1 MSCRQFEILFACLA
15 GVLWSATVAPAQV
28 DSHASAQERL
38 RVQRGEPAPLRQ
50 GGFIQQLRAVPPG
63 PAQILQE
70 QEVDARA
77 FRLPARSQAQ
87 QPHNAPAGS
96 TRASSS
102 TSGTTDR
109 LFRQSNSEAHS
120 PQHADP
126 SATPGESIQ
135 RLTQREMSLSP
146 AAVAAQQLPPT
157 YSELQSRSAVSRR
170 LRGEQGRQAN
180 TAAKE
185 HSGVAASLSDRQEAI
200 DAETVGSYSSSE
212 PYADPYIVVA
222 SNQSRPKSM
231 SANAGSQLPSYQLSG
246 PTQGS
251 GEPRNEAF
259 DALTAESLRQA
270 PRVSRVPLPRSAVQ
284 DNRSR
289 DSAQEAPERILAT
302 PASTTPQLGGTR
314 ASNATLRTAISD
326 ERTIAEVSPRSAS
339 LPSTSLP
346 TLSTPRLQGSV
357 DEHSAPL
364 ELPSLP
370 STTSADIDAAA
381 DADRQSNE
389 NMLPALPEAAD
400 SSTVSRDTSLSDR
413 TESTEMTLPSFG
425 AVTTDVSLP
434 EISMLAAPSAS
445 ASQETPPSTLNA
457 NANST
462 ADKAGSAQV
471 QTPSAGSPGQSLK
484 ADQSLKAAP
493 SLKTEQRLK
502 MEAPRLSVVLNGPSD
517 LPIGSP
523 ADYEIVVRNQ
533 DSFDLHGLILRLDI
547 PAGVKVQTH
556 QPTHGDFELETAADG
571 LTMVT
576 WGFEHL
582 AAGQTATAPMQLVA
596 GSAKNFAVAME
607 WTLMPV
613 AGSSD
618 IAVRAPQLELALE
631 GPAEVRFGEPNV
643 YRLHIRNPGNAP
655 AEQIAVRLSA
665 ERFGSSAAEIAHI
678 APGEEEVIN
687 VELTFNERGSI
698 NIDAVAQ
705 EQTGLASQT
714 AIAVVVRQAIVE
726 AQLLTASLVF
736 HSAPTECR
744 VSLTNHGD
752 ADARGMQAVLVLPE
766 GAGLVAT
773 PTGAVLKGRELT
785 WPVDKLIAGS
795 SEEFVV
801 QLKLTAPG
809 SNALSLQCSGPG
821 NVYSSAQAVT
831 HVESITDLK
840 LFVEAPP
847 APAPVG
853 GEVTYELTLTNRGSK
868 AATNVIV
875 VAQFSEGIEPIRSE
889 GHAARVVPGQAL
901 FEPLPGLAAG
911 ETVNLKVIAQAATA
925 GSHRFRVEVRS
936 DDSQV
941 RLVQEESTR
950 YLESAGRIAA
960 PPSSGSTLR

>member
-15 GVLWSATVAPAQV
+15 AVLCSAAVAPAQ
-28 DSHASAQERL
+28 EPT
-38 RVQRGEPAPLRQ
+38 RVQLGEPAPLRQ
-50 GGFIQQLRAVPPG
+50 GGFIQQLRAVPPA
-63 PAQILQE
+63 PAQILLE
-70 QEVDARA
+70 QEVDASA
-77 FRLPARSQAQ
+77 FRLPARS
-87 QPHNAPAGS
+87 NALQLPN
-96 TRASSS
+96 TRASSI
-102 TSGTTDR
+102 SGSPDR
-109 LFRQSNSEAHS
+109 LDRQSNSVGHS
-120 PQHADP
+120 THHADLP
-126 SATPGESIQ
+126 ATQGPSIQ

-146 AAVAAQQLPPT
+146 TTDAARKLPPT
-157 YSELQSRSAVSRR
+157 YSELQSRTGLSHR
-170 LRGEQGRQAN
+170 LRGEPERVAN
-180 TAAKE
+180 TAAME
-185 HSGVAASLSDRQEAI
+185 HPGVAANLSDRQDAI
-200 DAETVGSYSSSE
+200 DSETLGSYSSAE

-222 SNQSRPKSM
+222 SNQSQPKAM
-231 SANAGSQLPSYQLSG
+231 AANAGAHLPSYQLG
-246 PTQGS
+246 MPTQGPD
-251 GEPRNEAF
+251 EPRNEAF

-270 PRVSRVPLPRSAVQ
+270 PRVSRVPLPRSAAQ
-284 DNRSR
+284 DNRNR
-289 DSAQEAPERILAT
+289 ESATAAPERILAT

-314 ASNATLRTAISD
+314 ASNATMRTAISD
-326 ERTIAEVSPRSAS
+326 DRAISEVAPRAAS
-339 LPSTSLP
+339 LPSTSA
-346 TLSTPRLQGSV
+346 PRQAAPSLQSSAS
-357 DEHSAPL
+357 EHSTTL

-370 STTSADIDAAA
+370 GAASQDVDAAA
-381 DADRQSNE
+381 NVDLQTSGNK
-389 NMLPALPEAAD
+389 LPALPGFAD
-400 SSTVSRDTSLSDR
+400 SSTVSQDTSPSER
-413 TESTEMTLPSFG
+413 NESTEMTLPSFG
-425 AVTTDVSLP
+425 AVTSDVSLP
-434 EISMLAAPSAS
+434 ELSMSEALTATPSHG
-445 ASQETPPSTLNA
+445 TMPPTT
-457 NANST
+457 NST
-462 ADKAGSAQV
+462 MNSAADKAGLALV
-471 QTPSAGSPGQSLK
+471 QTPFAGSPSQSLK
-484 ADQSLKAAP
+484 ADQSLKAAHSP
-493 SLKTEQRLK
+493 KTEQRLK
-502 MEAPRLSVVLNGPSD
+502 MEAPRLSVALNGPGD

-523 ADYEIVVRNQ
+523 ADYQIVVSNH

-556 QPTHGDFELETAADG
+556 QPTHGDFELETAAGG

-576 WGFEHL
+576 WAFEHL

-607 WTLMPV
+607 WTLMPI
-613 AGSSD
+613 AGSST

-665 ERFGSSAAEIAHI
+665 ERFGSSAAEIPHI
-678 APGEEEVIN
+678 APGEEEVID

-726 AQLLTASLVF
+726 AQLLTAPLVY
-736 HSAPTECR
+736 HSALTECR
-744 VSLTNHGD
+744 VNLTNHGD
-752 ADARGMQAVLVLPE
+752 ADARGMQAVLALPE
-766 GAGLVAT
+766 GAELVST
-773 PTGAVLKGRELT
+773 PTGAVLKDRELT

-821 NVYSSAQAVT
+821 NVSSSAQAVT

-840 LFVEAPP
+840 LFVEAPL

-853 GEVTYELTLTNRGSK
+853 GEVVYELTLTNRGSK

-875 VAQFSEGIEPIRSE
+875 VAQFSDGIEPIRSE

-901 FEPLPGLAAG
+901 FETLPRLAAG

-960 PPSSGSTLR
+960 PISSGSAIR

>member
-15 GVLWSATVAPAQV
+15 GVLCSAAVV
-28 DSHASAQERL
+28 SAQDSKL
-38 RVQRGEPAPLRQ
+38 GEPAPLRQ
-50 GGFIQQLRAVPPG
+50 GGFVQQLRAVPPA

-70 QEVDARA
+70 QEQEPEFDARA
-77 FRLPARSQAQ
+77 FRLPARSHAQ
-87 QPHNAPAGS
+87 QLPH
-96 TRASSS
+96 TR
-102 TSGTTDR
+102 TSGPNNSLDPHP
-109 LFRQSNSEAHS
+109 QSSAEAHS
-120 PQHADP
+120 TQNADLP
-126 SATPGESIQ
+126 TAQGSSIQ

-146 AAVAAQQLPPT
+146 ATDARRQLPPT
-157 YSELQSRSAVSRR
+157 YSELQNRSGLSRR
-170 LRGEQGRQAN
+170 LRGEQGRLAN
-180 TAAKE
+180 TAAKQY
-185 HSGVAASLSDRQEAI
+185 SAVAGNLSDGA
-200 DAETVGSYSSSE
+200 DAVGAETVGGYSSAE

-222 SNQSRPKSM
+222 SNQSQPKPM
-231 SANAGSQLPSYQLSG
+231 AANAGSHLPSYQLAT
-246 PTQGS
+246 PTQGP

-259 DALTAESLRQA
+259 DALTAESLREA
-270 PRVSRVPLPRSAVQ
+270 PRVSRVPLPRSAAQVS
-284 DNRSR
+284 RSR
-289 DSAQEAPERILAT
+289 EVATATPERILAT

-314 ASNATLRTAISD
+314 ASNATMRTAISD
-326 ERTIAEVSPRSAS
+326 DRAISEVAPRAAS
-339 LPSTSLP
+339 LPSTSAP
-346 TLSTPRLQGSV
+346 RHSTPSLQS
-357 DEHSAPL
+357 SASERSTTL

-370 STTSADIDAAA
+370 GDASQAVDAEGYADRQTSADL
-381 DADRQSNE
+381 
-389 NMLPALPEAAD
+389 LPALPAFAD
-400 SSTVSRDTSLSDR
+400 SSSLSQDKSLKASN
-413 TESTEMTLPSFG
+413 EATEMTLPSFG
-425 AVTTDVSLP
+425 AVKSDVSLP
-434 EISMLAAPSAS
+434 ELSMSAAPPATPSHETMPRTPNATINSA
-445 ASQETPPSTLNA
+445 
-457 NANST
+457 
-462 ADKAGSAQV
+462 ADKAGSAPI
-471 QTPSAGSPGQSLK
+471 QTPSAGSPSQSLK
-484 ADQSLKAAP
+484 ADQSLKAAH

-523 ADYEIVVRNQ
+523 ADYQIVVSNQ

-556 QPTHGDFELETAADG
+556 QPTHGDFELETAANG

-607 WTLMPV
+607 WTLMPI
-613 AGSSD
+613 AGSSN

-655 AEQIAVRLSA
+655 AEKIAVRLSA

-678 APGEEEVIN
+678 APGEEEVID

-744 VSLTNHGD
+744 VSLTNRGD
-752 ADARGMQAVLVLPE
+752 ADARGMQAVLTLPE
-766 GAGLVAT
+766 GAGLVAS
-773 PTGAVLKGRELT
+773 PTGAVLKDRELT

-821 NVYSSAQAVT
+821 NVNSSAQAVT

-840 LFVEAPP
+840 LFVEAPL

-853 GEVTYELTLTNRGSK
+853 GEVAYELTLTNRGSK

-875 VAQFSEGIEPIRSE
+875 VAQFSDGIEPIRSE
-889 GHAARVVPGQAL
+889 GHAARMVPGQAL
-901 FEPLPGLAAG
+901 FETLPRLAAG

-950 YLESAGRIAA
+950 YLESAGRIAV
-960 PPSSGSTLR
+960 PISNGSTMR

>member
-15 GVLWSATVAPAQV
+15 GVLWSTSVAL
-28 DSHASAQERL
+28 AQEPL

-50 GGFIQQLRAVPPG
+50 GGFIQQLRAVPPP
-63 PAQILQE
+63 PAQILPE
-70 QEVDARA
+70 QEVDVRA
-77 FRLPARSQAQ
+77 FRLPARSHAQ
-87 QPHNAPAGS
+87 QPTN
-96 TRASSS
+96 TRAS
-102 TSGTTDR
+102 GTRAAPDR
-109 LFRQSNSEAHS
+109 LHSHSHSAAQSTH
-120 PQHADP
+120 HADRP
-126 SATPGESIQ
+126 ATQSSAIQ

-157 YSELQSRSAVSRR
+157 YSELQNRSALSRR
-170 LRGEQGRQAN
+170 LRGEYGRLAN
-180 TAAKE
+180 PAAME
-185 HSGVAASLSDRQEAI
+185 HSGVAASLSDLSEVV
-200 DAETVGSYSSSE
+200 DAEAVGSYSSAD
-212 PYADPYIVVA
+212 PHADPYIVVA
-222 SNQSRPKSM
+222 SNQSQPKSTV
-231 SANAGSQLPSYQLSG
+231 ANARSPFSSYQLVDSKQG
-246 PTQGS
+246 P

-259 DALTAESLRQA
+259 DAMTAESLQQA
-270 PRVSRVPLPRSAVQ
+270 PRVSRVPLPRSAAQ
-284 DNRSR
+284 ANRSH
-289 DSAQEAPERILAT
+289 ETTTAT
-302 PASTTPQLGGTR
+302 PQRIPATPTSATPQLGGTR
-314 ASNATLRTAISD
+314 ASNATMRTAVSD
-326 ERTIAEVSPRSAS
+326 DRAIPEVSPHAAG
-339 LPSTSLP
+339 LPSN
-346 TLSTPRLQGSV
+346 STPGLSAPRLPGTVSQ
-357 DEHSAPL
+357 HSATL

-370 STTSADIDAAA
+370 SSATSRDV
-381 DADRQSNE
+381 DADRQTNAS
-389 NMLPALPEAAD
+389 MLPALPEFAGSSAASQD
-400 SSTVSRDTSLSDR
+400 ASLSQR
-413 TESTEMTLPSFG
+413 SEATESEVTEMALPSFG
-425 AVTTDVSLP
+425 AVESEVSHLEVSMSEAPQATQSRQHMLRSPDSTAINAGDNATFAQIRTHSVGSP
-434 EISMLAAPSAS
+434 EES
-445 ASQETPPSTLNA
+445 LNA
-457 NANST
+457 A
-462 ADKAGSAQV
+462 
-471 QTPSAGSPGQSLK
+471 QSLK
-484 ADQSLKAAP
+484 TAQSSNA
-493 SLKTEQRLK
+493 EQRLK

-523 ADYEIVVRNQ
+523 ADYQIVVRNQ
-533 DSFDLHGLILRLDI
+533 DSFDLNGLILRLDI
-547 PAGVKVQTH
+547 PAGVKVQTQ

-607 WTLMPV
+607 WTLMPM

-678 APGEEEVIN
+678 APGEEEVID

-726 AQLLTASLVF
+726 AQLLSAPLVY
-736 HSAPTECR
+736 HSAPMECR

-752 ADARGMQAVLVLPE
+752 ADARGMQAVLLLPE
-766 GAGLVAT
+766 GAGLVSA
-773 PTGAVLKGRELT
+773 PTGAVLEDRELT

-821 NVYSSAQAVT
+821 NVNSSAQAVT
-831 HVESITDLK
+831 QVESITDLK
-840 LFVEAPP
+840 LFVEAPL

-853 GEVTYELTLTNRGSK
+853 GEVAYELTLTNRGSK

-875 VAQFSEGIEPIRSE
+875 VAQFSDGIEPIRSE
-889 GHAARVVPGQAL
+889 GQAARVVPGQAL
-901 FEPLPGLAAG
+901 FEALPRLAAG
-911 ETVNLKVIAQAATA
+911 ETVNLKVIAQAAAA

-941 RLVQEESTR
+941 RLVQEESTQ
-950 YLESAGRIAA
+950 YLEAAGRIAA
-960 PPSSGSTLR
+960 PLSSGSTVR